1 MLYILL
7 NNPKVTINQL
17 AKRCKVSSR
26 TIRSDL
32 KKLEE
37 KLNCIG
43 VILHK
48 KPGVGVWLESEY
60 DKIMWL
66 KEHILK
72 AITFKSNF
80 SPSDRRKEIIKI
92 LLEDKSY
99 NCSLLAQ
106 ELYVSKS
113 TISKDLGE
121 IRKWLSN
128 YNLTLQNSQ
137 QSGIEIKGEERHL
150 RVAIVEIL
158 FRLMKQADLEEISKL
173 LEDNHSVNPKDYEV
187 LKDFSAEVDLKKIKE
202 IIYSQEIKGKFLF
215 TQISILAIIFYISIS
230 IKRFKQ
236 GKKIKLL
243 EKDIIRLKRLKLFK
257 LAKIIGKKAE
267 EEFGFL
273 ILEDEL
279 CGTFIQFLCAN
290 IYYDNTLT
298 TKEEISK
305 RINKTVMEI
314 SRRFIDLVEDELGV
328 NLADD
333 INLFLDLIL
342 HVRHIYNHFRYQVPK
357 IVVNELDNIIL
368 NRIKENN
375 PNIIE
380 ISNKIIDI
388 FSQYQINI
396 LSERDIDYI
405 AILLLSAVEKFTE
418 KTKAIII
425 NNETFAINELMI
437 NRLISS
443 ISNLEI
449 IDHIYNQDINHKKLK
464 GADLI
469 ITSNQLVTLPEAI
482 VISPLVK
489 QEDIQL
495 IRSRIKL
502 LAEDKAL

>member
-1 MLYILL
+1 
-7 NNPKVTINQL
+7 
-17 AKRCKVSSR
+17 
-26 TIRSDL
+26 
-32 KKLEE
+32 
-37 KLNCIG
+37 
-43 VILHK
+43 
-48 KPGVGVWLESEY
+48 
-60 DKIMWL
+60 
-66 KEHILK
+66 
-72 AITFKSNF
+72 
-80 SPSDRRKEIIKI
+80 
-92 LLEDKSY
+92 
-99 NCSLLAQ
+99 
-106 ELYVSKS
+106 
-113 TISKDLGE
+113 
-121 IRKWLSN
+121 
-128 YNLTLQNSQ
+128 
-137 QSGIEIKGEERHL
+137 
-150 RVAIVEIL
+150 
-158 FRLMKQADLEEISKL
+158 MKQADLEEISKL

-273 ILEDEL
+273 ISEDEL